1 MIVYENENARLLIED
16 GEINLADKLLSK
28 YMELDSV
35 YITEKTALS
44 LYNMYYKKEIE
55 ENPSIK
61 LNNKPCISS
70 CTENENGVIT
80 CRNVFLVIYVHQCY
94 SKSVESVLIDQ
105 MNT

>member
-61 LNNKPCISS
+61 LNKQTMQISS

-80 CRNVFLVIYVHQCY
+80 CRNVLLVIYVHQCY
-94 SKSVESVLIDQ
+94 SKSVESVLI
-105 MNT
+105 

>member
-55 ENPSIK
+55 ENP
-61 LNNKPCISS
+61 
-70 CTENENGVIT
+70 
-80 CRNVFLVIYVHQCY
+80 FLMIGKKQCG
-94 SKSVESVLIDQ
+94 LIPMLKMKMVQ
-105 MNT
+105 

>member
-55 ENPSIK
+55 DNP
-61 LNNKPCISS
+61 
-70 CTENENGVIT
+70 
-80 CRNVFLVIYVHQCY
+80 FLMIGKKQCW
-94 SKSVESVLIDQ
+94 LIP
-105 MNT
+105 MLKMKMM

>member
-44 LYNMYYKKEIE
+44 LYNMYHKKEIE

-61 LNNKPCISS
+61 LNNKPC
-70 CTENENGVIT
+70 
-80 CRNVFLVIYVHQCY
+80 RLVP
-94 SKSVESVLIDQ
+94 VLK
-105 MNT
+105 MKMV

>member
-44 LYNMYYKKEIE
+44 LYNMCYKKEIE
-55 ENPSIK
+55 DNP
-61 LNNKPCISS
+61 
-70 CTENENGVIT
+70 
-80 CRNVFLVIYVHQCY
+80 FLMIGKKQCG
-94 SKSVESVLIDQ
+94 LIP
-105 MNT
+105 MLKMKMM

>member
-35 YITEKTALS
+35 YITEKTALC

-55 ENPSIK
+55 DNP
-61 LNNKPCISS
+61 
-70 CTENENGVIT
+70 
-80 CRNVFLVIYVHQCY
+80 FLMIGKKQCG
-94 SKSVESVLIDQ
+94 LIP
-105 MNT
+105 MLKMKMM